1 MESSRKVW
9 CTLPAL
15 HREIEMLAPSL
26 RLCVYM
32 VPLSRFSASLLLLS
46 IAKSLNSENNYCIS
60 MFPPTESKVTNQTWW
75 INHCSFQTPG
85 YIKWYWGKKGEGAI
99 YIPFSFKNGIS
110 LVVWRME
117 TYYLFESHSLKHFWK
132 CFHIESQL
140 SLTQEMLSLSI
151 VVAGKQGIHNTLT
164 ELKLASYGK
173 CCLILCCFY
182 PFFFL

>member
-15 HREIEMLAPSL
+15 HTEIEMLAPSL

-75 INHCSFQTPG
+75 INHCSSQTPS

-99 YIPFSFKNGIS
+99 YILFFFKNRVI

-117 TYYLFESHSLKHFWK
+117 TYRLFESNSLKHFWN

-140 SLTQEMLSLSI
+140 SLT
-151 VVAGKQGIHNTLT
+151 K
-164 ELKLASYGK
+164 K
-173 CCLILCCFY
+173 CFHYLL
-182 PFFFL
+182 